1 MILYKS
7 KRLQFLE
14 AWHKSLTHHSMEAA
28 SREKGIYSH
37 NKHALMHGFTTQ
49 PMQRVVRLLCQ
60 RQIRPHERECLFY
73 KAGTENLFH
82 ITHFPKHNRAPLSLP
97 HFWTIH
103 QQISERSEI
112 CESAVFDR
120 RRKQGCVASVWNIW
134 TTAGEH
140 TARAKRVS
148 LCWAHKT

>member
-7 KRLQFLE
+7 KCLQFLE

-28 SREKGIYSH
+28 SREKGTYSH

-49 PMQRVVRLLCQ
+49 PMQRVVRLFCQ

-103 QQISERSEI
+103 QQISERSQRSVNRLCLIGSGSKAAQPAYETFGPQQ
-112 CESAVFDR
+112 ESMQR
-120 RRKQGCVASVWNIW
+120 GPK
-134 TTAGEH
+134 E
-140 TARAKRVS
+140 
-148 LCWAHKT
+148 